1 MFKRITGL
9 FSKERISENEETLLQ
24 AVDISRLPNHI
35 AIIMDGNGRWAQRR
49 GMPRSF
55 GHKAGVEALRNVVK
69 LCSELGVKVLTCYAF
84 STENWKRPQDEVS
97 MLMDLLVEYLDKEL
111 KELHRNN
118 VRINALGQL
127 NELPQAPKDAV
138 LRAIEETK
146 DNSGLILNIALS
158 YGGRTE
164 ITMAV
169 QKIAQMVKDGEIEVS
184 EINEKLI
191 GNKLYTA
198 GMPDPDLLVRPSGD
212 YRISNF
218 LLWQL
223 AYTEFWLSNVMWPD
237 FKREHLLKAI
247 IDYQRRERRFGGL
260 KKK

>member
-1 MFKRITGL
+1 
-9 FSKERISENEETLLQ
+9 
-24 AVDISRLPNHI
+24 
-35 AIIMDGNGRWAQRR
+35 MDGNGRWAQRR

>member
-1 MFKRITGL
+1 M
-9 FSKERISENEETLLQ
+9 
-24 AVDISRLPNHI
+24 PNHI